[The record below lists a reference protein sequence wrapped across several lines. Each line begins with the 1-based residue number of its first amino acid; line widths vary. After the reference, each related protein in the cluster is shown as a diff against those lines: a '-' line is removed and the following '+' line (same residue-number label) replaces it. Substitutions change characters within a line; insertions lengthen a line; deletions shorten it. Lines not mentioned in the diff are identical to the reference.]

1 MLHSAS
7 DSDTEADTAEVAA
20 FFDELSRDAAALE
33 SGGPELQREL
43 DEMLE
48 GIQGHVP
55 VDQQRLL
62 QAGVLGVPNA
72 GKSTLVNGLVGRKVS
87 AVSPKTNTTEQ
98 SRLGAFTVDAA
109 QVVLYDTPGVVGKE
123 HYMNPTHQQRVRSA
137 WTLAADCELLLFLVD
152 AARELQR
159 PDPRVSRLLADS
171 TSAARL
177 DMPAG
182 WQPPPAVLVL
192 NKVDAIPP
200 RNRLH
205 LLPLADRL
213 QELRKFDDVFFVSA
227 KDGRGLPDLRDFLL
241 DRATPGEWTLDA
253 GMATDR
259 GEEEQAL
266 EVVREQLFRKLYKEL
281 PYTIQLRLKS
291 CLPRQEDDLVIIEM
305 EALVQHESQKKIV
318 VGSGGATIGSVVMAA
333 ERELQEMWGH
343 PVYLSLK
350 VRVDKPA

>member
-1 MLHSAS
+1 MHAS
-7 DSDTEADTAEVAA
+7 LADP
-20 FFDELSRDAAALE
+20 AAAT
-33 SGGPELQREL
+33 SRTP
-43 DEMLE
+43 
-48 GIQGHVP
+48 
-55 VDQQRLL
+55 
-62 QAGVLGVPNA
+62 AA
-72 GKSTLVNGLVGRKVS
+72 
-87 AVSPKTNTTEQ
+87 SPHLNCSLPLSPPCPIT
-98 SRLGAFTVDAA
+98 R
-109 QVVLYDTPGVVGKE
+109 

-227 KDGRGLPDLRDFLL
+227 KDGEYRWAAGLGQSGVDAVLSRRPEQSQGGTHSCGCVQPPAAHTAGRGLPDLRDFLL

-259 GEEEQAL
+259 GEEEQ
-266 EVVREQLFRKLYKEL
+266 
-281 PYTIQLRLKS
+281 
-291 CLPRQEDDLVIIEM
+291 
-305 EALVQHESQKKIV
+305 
-318 VGSGGATIGSVVMAA
+318 VGGHCGLGISVGCA
-333 ERELQEMWGH
+333 
-343 PVYLSLK
+343 
-350 VRVDKPA
+350 